1 LLLILNMKMLRR
13 YRLDEISPWDIDDPN
28 MLLSA
33 FPEADRKP
41 PLLLS
46 RKMTHLP
53 LPDLRRRTSSHCN
66 NARTIQR
73 EAGKSMREINIEF
86 PPPAHCTL
94 NRHEHPL
101 QEITLR
107 NEAAP
112 R

>member
-1 LLLILNMKMLRR
+1 MLRR

-33 FPEADRKP
+33 FPEAGRKP

-73 EAGKSMREINIEF
+73 EARKSMREINIEF